1 MARPETE
8 KSIFNKTKKNM
19 ESLGVYRKEFDP
31 LIEIYANMM
40 VQYKAYAKMHADE
53 EFNATEVT
61 TNSKGVVS
69 EKKSPL
75 VQTLE
80 TLRKDILS
88 YSDRLCLNPKALT
101 DDKLKTN
108 KAKPVGLDAFVSQAL
123 GDGSG

>member
-1 MARPETE
+1 
-8 KSIFNKTKKNM
+8 
-19 ESLGVYRKEFDP
+19 
-31 LIEIYANMM
+31 M

-53 EFNATEVT
+53 QFNTSEITV
-61 TNSKGVVS
+61 NSKGVVN

-101 DDKLKTN
+101 EDKLKTN

>member
-1 MARPETE
+1 
-8 KSIFNKTKKNM
+8 M

-31 LIEIYANMM
+31 LIEIYASMM
-40 VQYKAYAKMHADE
+40 VQYK
-53 EFNATEVT
+53 ATEVT

-101 DDKLKTN
+101 EDKLKTN